1 MQNTKLSL
9 LILLII
15 IALATI
21 SLVVHSEDFLSA
33 KNSTEDFSDFV
44 EATMT
49 DPNAQQKQQEKDEF
63 NRRREERRKQK
74 EAEQQSIQTYEQGLG
89 ENLGVNPI
97 VYLSGKSKAEIYR
110 LRKKFVAQSIFA
122 NANYQ
127 PSEEVFGGIVD
138 GKPWIDANPC
148 TIGSTGLQGTNKESE
163 ESRFISNPNM
173 LVAIEYPFNF
183 SNYKSQSWCEESET
197 KLIPLEIRYLKEKN
211 EIIVVYNY
219 LPFMAPVG
227 NKWFY
232 VFNGINAR
240 DFGYKY
246 AYVDNSK
253 STYKPHYKDPVNIS
267 NSVIEFQNFIHLGG
281 ACGHEG
287 GCNNGS
293 PRQTFLEFQDNFTE
307 YKYKYREI
315 YIKLWKNRPAS
326 TNSPADITERIIL
339 KWS

>member
-1 MQNTKLSL
+1 MWKTKLSILAL
-9 LILLII
+9 LVII
-15 IALATI
+15 DLGTL
-21 SLVVHSEDFLSA
+21 SLVIHSGDFLSA
-33 KNSTEDFSDFV
+33 KNSTDDFSDFV

-49 DPNAQQKQQEKDEF
+49 DPDAEQKQQEKDEF
-63 NRRREERRKQK
+63 EKRREERRRQR
-74 EAEQQSIQTYEQGLG
+74 EAEQQNSQTYEQGLG
-89 ENLGVNPI
+89 VNLGVNPI
-97 VYLSGKSKAEIYR
+97 VYLSGKSKADIYR

-122 NANYQ
+122 NPNYQ

-148 TIGSTGLQGTNKESE
+148 TIGNTGLQGTNKESE
-163 ESRFISNPNM
+163 ESRFITNPNM
-173 LVAIEYPFNF
+173 LVAIEYPFHF
-183 SNYKSQSWCEESET
+183 SNYKSQAWCEESET
-197 KLIPLEIRYLKEKN
+197 KLIPLEIKYLKEKK
-211 EIIVVYNY
+211 EIVVVYNY
-219 LPFMAPVG
+219 LPFMAPIG

-232 VFNGINAR
+232 VFNGVNAR

-253 STYKPHYKDPVNIS
+253 STYQPHYTDSTNIS
-267 NSVIEFQNFIHLGG
+267 NSVVEFKNFIHLGG
-281 ACGHEG
+281 ACGHDG

-293 PRQTFLEFQDNFTE
+293 PRQTYLEFQDNFTE

-326 TNSPADITERIIL
+326 KNSPADITERIIL